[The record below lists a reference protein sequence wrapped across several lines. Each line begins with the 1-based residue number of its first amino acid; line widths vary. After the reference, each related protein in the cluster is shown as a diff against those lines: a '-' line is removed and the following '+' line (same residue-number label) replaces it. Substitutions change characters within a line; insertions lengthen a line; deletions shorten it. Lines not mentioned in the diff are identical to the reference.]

1 MRLTCFWGYSFTSNI
16 HFYLL
21 PVNFVSVASELI
33 GDSFKY
39 MIQEFYYKILFIVCP
54 DITHVFI
61 PKGKI
66 LKLCLYT
73 LALLSSSKEYIYLS
87 F

>member
-1 MRLTCFWGYSFTSNI
+1 MLLGVQFYFQYTFLFIASKFCFW
-16 HFYLL
+16 
-21 PVNFVSVASELI
+21 ASELI

-39 MIQEFYYKILFIVCP
+39 MIQEFYYKILFIGCP
-54 DITHVFI
+54 DITQVFI

-73 LALLSSSKEYIYLS
+73 LALISSSKEYIYLS